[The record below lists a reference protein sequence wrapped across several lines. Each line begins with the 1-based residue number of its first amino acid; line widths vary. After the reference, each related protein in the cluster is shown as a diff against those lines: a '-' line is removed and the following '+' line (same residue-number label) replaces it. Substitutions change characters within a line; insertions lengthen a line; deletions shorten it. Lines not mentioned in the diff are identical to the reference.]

1 MRQGSESDIPG
12 IYFQREP
19 LRPNSE
25 LPRMDVAAF
34 VGFAEKGPLHTP
46 VTVETVA
53 QFRDVFGDDVPLA
66 WNEQRQRMQ
75 YSLLGGSVDAFFANG
90 GNRCEVVR
98 VADTADP
105 EPGVLVSR
113 RFPLT
118 GVYSFEAIETDWQ
131 QAELSTRSS
140 GTWGDGL
147 RVGTGL
153 ETRLLPFARDE
164 KVVERAASDW
174 YRIAVRSV
182 PADLGLGDL
191 LRVDWHRAALTAFV
205 FVERIVDDSRGM
217 RVESAEVYWFDS
229 AAHGLP
235 TRLDESEGWA
245 RAQEELSL
253 SPVSQMSIALLTLT
267 LGVWD
272 GETMTHQITR
282 LRFHGEHPRFWQK
295 LPGDYL
301 LYNELVEAGIEE
313 FGNDAFQ
320 FVAETRQPRFPLGG
334 RFQSRRQQL
343 TETLNQRSLPLTV
356 HGSLDVSR
364 ASPPIPLTP
373 SEAALSPAERNGLH
387 AFRAELFL
395 DVPLAR
401 LQTRSLSTEANFRKI
416 HFRELLGGKSA
427 LDDASFTSRLHELS
441 LKGVHSLYYRDAV
454 SMIAVPDAVH
464 RSWHNNAPPPQDSLD
479 SPELARPEFSR
490 EGQWI
495 EVRWPIIPGASGYVL
510 EHVRH
515 PEDSGGT
522 RHRIPAVQTAG
533 EDALLMVTHRVAVD
547 PSRETQHEFRVFAVD
562 RSQRSVWSRT
572 RTLGL
577 PERDFHRCGS
587 LIASRLEVTLE
598 VAGVTDDGR
607 VQLIWH
613 CADEGRESLA
623 LADGVQLQRSLDIDF
638 TDPIEWNVSEFG
650 SPPTYIDGP
659 DGLIAD
665 ATVYYRLRALA
676 DSTVGPWSNTVIL
689 QPYRLNKLVLQSPED
704 YRPHALIAVH
714 TAVMRCCAARGD
726 AAALLALPEHYHES
740 DVVSI
745 AQDLR
750 GTQRRTDLVN
760 ASGVPPL
767 NLSERAALSYAALL
781 HPWLTVSLSIS
792 PSTAAAGAPD
802 TSVARN
808 QPALGSVC
816 GKLALTANRGGAWLS
831 VANVPLASA
840 LGLVGTSVGEAL
852 ADLYHVQV
860 SALAQVPRGFVLVS
874 LDTLSRDKEFRS
886 FNVRRLFNLLTRLV
900 RREGSRYV
908 FEPNDTEFRNR
919 VHHQWDRLLTGLY
932 QRGALRGRNADEAYR
947 VVTNSA
953 LNTPGTRAQG
963 KVFIELRVAP
973 SRPLRFIRV
982 LLKQTG
988 DANIALEEM

>member
-19 LRPNSE
+19 LRPTSE

-46 VTVETVA
+46 VTVETLA

-66 WNEQRQRMQ
+66 WDEQRQRMQ
-75 YSLLGGSVDAFFANG
+75 YSFLGGSVDAFFANG

-98 VADTADP
+98 VADTAA

-118 GVYSFEAIETDWQ
+118 GVYSFEAMEETDWQ
-131 QAELSTRSS
+131 QAELSSRSS
-140 GTWGDGL
+140 GTWGDSL
-147 RVGTGL
+147 RVGTVL
-153 ETRLLPFARDE
+153 ETRLVPFARDE
-164 KVVERAASDW
+164 KVVERAANER
-174 YRIAVRSV
+174 YQITLRSV
-182 PADLGLGDL
+182 PADLGPGDL
-191 LRVDWHRAALTAFV
+191 LRIDWHRAALTAFV
-205 FVERIVDDSRGM
+205 FVDRVVDDSRGM

-229 AAHGLP
+229 AALGLP
-235 TRLDESEGWA
+235 ARLDQSEGWA
-245 RAQEELSL
+245 RAQVELSL

-267 LGVWD
+267 LGVWN
-272 GETMTHQITR
+272 GEMMTHQITR

-313 FGNDAFQ
+313 LGNQAFQ

-334 RFQSRRQQL
+334 RFQSHRQQL
-343 TETLNQRSLPLTV
+343 AETLKQRSLPLTA

-364 ASPPIPLTP
+364 ASSPIPLTP
-373 SEAALSPAERNGLH
+373 SEAALSAAQRDGLH
-387 AFRAELFL
+387 AFHAGLFL

-401 LQTRSLSTEANFRKI
+401 LQTSSLSSEANFRKI
-416 HFRELLGGKSA
+416 RFQEWLGGKSVT
-427 LDDASFTSRLHELS
+427 DDAGFASRLHELS
-441 LKGVHSLYYRDAV
+441 LKGVHSLFYRDAV
-454 SMIAVPDAVH
+454 SLIAVPDAVH
-464 RSWHNNAPPPQDSLD
+464 RPWHNNAPPPRDLLD
-479 SPELARPEFSR
+479 APELARPEFSR

-495 EVRWPIIPGASGYVL
+495 EVRWPTVPGASGYVL
-510 EHVRH
+510 EHVRD
-515 PEDSGGT
+515 PVDLSGT
-522 RHRIPAVQTAG
+522 RRRIPAAQKNGGLPV
-533 EDALLMVTHRVAVD
+533 VTHRVAVD
-547 PSRETQHEFRVFAVD
+547 PSRETQHAFRVFAVD
-562 RSQRSVWSRT
+562 RTQRSGWSRT

-577 PERDFHRCGS
+577 PKRDFHRCGS
-587 LIASRLEVTLE
+587 LIASRLDVTLE
-598 VAGVTDDGR
+598 VAGVTEDGR

-613 CADEGRESLA
+613 SADEGGESLA

-638 TDPIEWNVSEFG
+638 TDPIERNVSEFG

-659 DGLIAD
+659 DGLIDD
-665 ATVYYRLRALA
+665 ATVYYRLRAFA
-676 DSTVGPWSNTVIL
+676 DDTVGSWSNTVIL
-689 QPYRLNKLVLQSPED
+689 QPHRLSQLVLQSPED
-704 YRPHALIAVH
+704 YRPDALLAVH
-714 TAVMRCCAARGD
+714 IAVMRCCAARRD
-726 AAALLALPEHYHES
+726 ITALMALPEHYREQ
-740 DVVSI
+740 DAVNLV
-745 AQDLR
+745 QDLR
-750 GTQRRTDLVN
+750 GALPRTDPVN

-767 NLSERAALSYAALL
+767 NPSEQAALSYAALL

-792 PSTAAAGAPD
+792 PSAAAAGASEK
-802 TSVARN
+802 SVARD

-831 VANVPLASA
+831 VANIPLAGA
-840 LGLVGTSVGEAL
+840 LGLVGTSAGETL
-852 ADLYHVQV
+852 ADLYHVQI
-860 SALAQVPRGFVLVS
+860 SAVAQVPRGFVLVS
-874 LDTLSRDKEFRS
+874 LDTLSRDTEFRS

-908 FEPNDTEFRNR
+908 FEPNDSEFRNR